1 MGDRGLAPGV
11 FLGTFCTSKKYPRVR
26 AAQTRQL
33 AKRRSFFMMPQSQEI
48 MDTYQVR
55 KSKSQKEKFR
65 NWLCGELEKAG
76 CAPSVETCFAA
87 KNVVAGDPE
96 KAKVIFSAHYDT
108 CAVLPIPNFITP
120 RNMFFYLAYQL
131 VFVAVML
138 AAVFAWDLFAFA
150 ALNLPFLVGILGSY
164 ALCAFFVWWI
174 LDGPAN
180 RHTANDNTS
189 GVLTLLEIALS
200 LPAEDREKVCFVFFD
215 NEEKGLF
222 GSAAFTRAHKRAKKS
237 TLNVNFDC
245 VSDGDSIQFFPGKA
259 LKQDDETLRQLEA
272 AFTGSR
278 EKRTEVVRG
287 AGFYPSDNRAF
298 RRGVGVCA
306 LKKKKLIGYYMNRIH
321 TSRDTVLD
329 ERNIELLRDGALRLI
344 KIL

>member
-1 MGDRGLAPGV
+1 ML
-11 FLGTFCTSKKYPRVR
+11 
-26 AAQTRQL
+26 
-33 AKRRSFFMMPQSQEI
+33 PQSMKI
-48 MDTYQVR
+48 MEAFQVR
-55 KSKSQKEKFR
+55 KSKKQKEAFR
-65 NWLCGELEKAG
+65 AWLCGELEAAG
-76 CAPSVETCFAA
+76 CAPKVEEGFAA
-87 KNVVAGDPE
+87 KNVVAGDPDT
-96 KAKVIFSAHYDT
+96 AKVIFSAHYDT

-120 RNMFFYLAYQL
+120 RNMFFYICYQL
-131 VFVAVML
+131 LLVIPLFLVVAV
-138 AAVFAWDLFAFA
+138 VE
-150 ALNLPFLVGILGSY
+150 GILLALTVELHSPVLLPLMPVTSI
-164 ALCAFFVWWI
+164 ALCIFFVWWI
-174 LDGPAN
+174 IDGPAN